1 MKGKDRLSASVDAAL
16 LAAVE
21 REATGKRGGTV
32 SAWVSD
38 ALRLK
43 LETDRRLDALA
54 ALIEEDEGAHGEI
67 RDEER
72 LPAARRARRQSA
84 AARTPRARRAG

>member
-1 MKGKDRLSASVDAAL
+1 MNGKDRLSASVDAAL

-21 REATGKRGGTV
+21 REATGKRGVTV

-54 ALIEEDEGAHGEI
+54 ALIEEYEGAHGEI
-67 RDEER
+67 RDEEM
-72 LPAARRARRQSA
+72 LAATRHARRQSA

>member
-21 REATGKRGGTV
+21 REATSKRGVTV

-43 LETDRRLDALA
+43 LETDRRLDALS
-54 ALIEEDEGAHGEI
+54 ALIDEYEAAHGEI
-67 RDEER
+67 RDDEM
-72 LPAARRARRQSA
+72 LAATRRARRQA
-84 AARTPRARRAG
+84 APSRAPRPRRAG